1 MKELLGFTS
10 LIGLAVFRAYFLLRH
25 YKLCVFLG
33 NNAVLNVVIKTI
45 RSGDN
50 RMRALGCCK
59 CIHSLPVIEIYGLWE
74 V

>member
-33 NNAVLNVVIKTI
+33 NNAVLNVVIKP
-45 RSGDN
+45 
-50 RMRALGCCK
+50 LG
-59 CIHSLPVIEIYGLWE
+59 PVTTA
-74 V
+74 